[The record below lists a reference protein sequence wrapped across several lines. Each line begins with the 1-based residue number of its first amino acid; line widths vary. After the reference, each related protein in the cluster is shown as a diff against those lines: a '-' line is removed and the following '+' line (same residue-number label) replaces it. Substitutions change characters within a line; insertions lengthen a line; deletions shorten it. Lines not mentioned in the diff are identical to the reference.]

1 VHLPGLLPF
10 CSCPTP
16 SCADA
21 CVQLLPANV
30 RAGYEVTGAAIAF
43 KIIFTISKNK
53 KYIAFTINILSIDT
67 L

>member
-1 VHLPGLLPF
+1 
-10 CSCPTP
+10 
-16 SCADA
+16 
-21 CVQLLPANV
+21 VQLLPANV

>member
-10 CSCPTP
+10 CTCPTP

-21 CVQLLPANV
+21 CVQLLPASV

-43 KIIFTISKNK
+43 KIIFTISSFQGGAEYTN
-53 KYIAFTINILSIDT
+53 YLLSE
-67 L
+67 